1 MGNYTVNVTLNGQD
15 NLSDDLTKV
24 NSELND
30 LDDGTTKASNGV
42 DSLKTA
48 ALAMGAAFVANQLM
62 DYVGQLNE
70 LGAQANNA
78 ERNFVQLS
86 GNAETAAKTLSELQ
100 IATRGVVDD
109 TTLMNGANRLLMM
122 NLASTGDEA
131 AKLTG
136 IAVTLGKTMGVD
148 AATSVGDFASML
160 ANQSIPRLDN
170 FGISSG
176 KVRDRIEELKKAGM
190 GMDEAFK
197 TAVLEQG
204 TLSIERLGAAAEK
217 GATGVEKLQTRFMN
231 LAQDLG
237 QTVNNTLETS
247 ATTLDQIIQIVQIR
261 SGSHPMQEAAREP
274 AKQFAESYYELV
286 AFYMDAGA
294 GNTYRSD
301 SLEAF
306 KGAFQDDMVNVY
318 QALSIDPTLA
328 QNRQG
333 LYDMLT
339 DMPHNQKDYFIDAMV
354 ASREQQIAELGNVA
368 NNDAIKERNRQ
379 AGTAAAQKYLG
390 AFADTWRGAAGDVF
404 STLHTM
410 GQNADPANLEALRAQ
425 RQAIAD
431 ANAELTT
438 FTNSFSDI
446 PAITNV
452 MDETQTGTLSV
463 MLEDAKTQLVDIQ
476 EAAKAGILQ
485 DSDVAKAQQMVDEM
499 QGMQDKINEIQNM
512 TLGGLLGT
520 SSGGAMGE
528 LEAKILAEASAGGG
542 LSERQLAELESTLDT
557 ATGKSTASSQTL
569 DETIVPMI
577 AEIAQKL
584 GPDAAAVAM
593 QNVTDYIKQGN
604 YLGLDQATIA
614 AGLDEAVGFK
624 REGGAGLDGSGRDLT
639 EVSGFDATAYANSL
653 AESTESM
660 TQLATDSTT
669 MSDSMT
675 EVNDQM
681 AGVTGKAKT
690 LEMTMSR
697 ITQGVYTVKVNLD
710 ISGLDKLNGLGIGSG
725 GAGNGTSTSA
735 SNPRN
740 NGGRVPGQDSRAAD

>member
-30 LDDGTTKASNGV
+30 LDDGTTKASDGV

-78 ERNFVQLS
+78 ERNFIQLS
-86 GNAETAAKTLSELQ
+86 GGADVAKKTLSELQ

-148 AATSVGDFASML
+148 ATTAVGDFASML

-176 KVRDRIEELKKAGM
+176 KVRDRIEELKKSGM

-204 TLSIERLGAAAEK
+204 ALAIDRLGTAADK
-217 GATGVEKLQTRFMN
+217 GATGIEKLQTRFKN

-237 QTVNNTLETS
+237 QTVNNTLEAS
-247 ATTLDQIIQIVQIR
+247 ATTLDQIVQIVQIR
-261 SGSHPMQEAAREP
+261 SGTSPMQQQAAEEAKALAQTFTDNYTVAISQYMGQTEFDTGEAA
-274 AKQFAESYYELV
+274 ANWYDSIHNAFELV
-286 AFYMDAGA
+286 VNNPSLVKDKTALMAALTDVPDNMKSDMADALMMSFDDAG
-294 GNTYRSD
+294 
-301 SLEAF
+301 
-306 KGAFQDDMVNVY
+306 Y
-318 QALSIDPTLA
+318 QQA
-328 QNRQG
+328 
-333 LYDMLT
+333 
-339 DMPHNQKDYFIDAMV
+339 
-354 ASREQQIAELGNVA
+354 ASMI
-368 NNDAIKERNRQ
+368 NDKRK
-379 AGTAAAQKYLG
+379 AAQQAAGEAEAKKYLS
-390 AFADTWRGAAGDVF
+390 AFADTWRSTADNVF

-410 GQNADPANLEALRAQ
+410 ADAADPAKLEAWRAQ
-425 RQAIAD
+425 QQAIAD
-431 ANAELTT
+431 AHAELTT

-446 PAITNV
+446 PTVTNV
-452 MDETQTGTLSV
+452 MDVTQTGSLSM

-485 DSDVAKAQQMVDEM
+485 DSDVTKAQAMVDQM
-499 QGMQDKINEIQNM
+499 QGMQDKISEIQNM

-740 NGGRVPGQDSRAAD
+740 NGGRVPGLDSRAAD